1 MDSIKEAFLSPKEGL
16 AKYAERTLKS
26 IAARSGAYAFTN
38 DGVQTITQEPIDFLP
53 LTNISERVSAVWNE
67 DSAQKEHGPFST
79 TDILSMTAGYDNL
92 RTIYETTMKG
102 TGAGSGVV
110 ESGAGAG
117 GGVGMGLTS
126 GLALSIE
133 TVSQQNP
140 TRAVPLLTSDAR
152 LCSDPPMYPE
162 AVVMFMREMIPI
174 IAGFKDEYDQKNH
187 ILEILDIGVGNGE
200 ILAASCAIPR
210 CMYTG
215 VDVRL
220 PEEFIERTTTDS
232 PIRNDSRGILDIF
245 SLVDPQVAR
254 RCTLIHRMLT
264 DEEFG
269 MLEKHDIIF
278 IHIDYYTANRINI
291 REYLPFLTDTGLIIV
306 YGNPFNSTIWKD
318 LDALDSETGAGAD
331 GGLGF
336 WGMIGIQ
343 NVQKSVTPF
352 LVISKDGRRFEPG
365 LSGTTVLSG
374 KSYGNFMKSYAVTED
389 DSKDSK
395 TTSEPRL
402 EPVSYRKRSIPQ
414 LVGNFY
420 KATILPPD
428 GKIKDIDHIVKLE
441 GEGGDEDLE
450 KYLNLFPLPSGSE
463 AEPSR
468 AGRRDSKPKPKQKT
482 MTLRIFS
489 SQSGKPLEQVIVSRN
504 NPSIRIHHT
513 RHNDSATALEQYN
526 DYKTKYGAEDIDT
539 LIPDIL
545 RASIFKVIQS
555 TIEKVSSGG
564 GRGGT
569 EKRAVPPAV
578 IVYHRDN
585 FTTSIITSFL
595 ASLKVKFGILFSFK
609 SDSGVLG
616 LDAIRHIPG
625 GASFFYK
632 IQDAF
637 AHFDDNVAMIINLAS
652 DISPTEITTPNESEK
667 GREYARAFDT
677 GIERAEAQYGYDAPE
692 ASYDYYFSRDDY
704 EYSPEEGGVQG
715 QAGAQPPIEG

>member
-26 IAARSGAYAFTN
+26 IAARSGAYILTN

-53 LTNISERVSAVWNE
+53 LTNNAERVSAIWNE

-102 TGAGSGVV
+102 SGSVVGTGSGSGV
-110 ESGAGAG
+110 
-117 GGVGMGLTS
+117 GLTS

-140 TRAVPLLTSDAR
+140 TRAIPLLTSDAR

-174 IAGFKDEYDQKNH
+174 VAGFKDEDDQKDH

-220 PEEFIERTTTDS
+220 PEDFIERTTTDS

-245 SLVDPQVAR
+245 SLADPQVTR
-254 RCTLIHRMLT
+254 RCWLNNQLLT
-264 DEEFG
+264 VQELK
-269 MLEKHDIIF
+269 MTEKYDIIF

-306 YGNPFNSTIWKD
+306 YGNPLRPTIWKD
-318 LDALDSETGAGAD
+318 LDALDSDAGTGAGAE
-331 GGLGF
+331 GGFGF

-352 LVISKDGRRFEPG
+352 LVLSKDGRRFEPG
-365 LSGTTVLSG
+365 LSGTTVFLG
-374 KSYGNFMKSYAVTED
+374 RSYGNFMKTYTTTTED
-389 DSKDSK
+389 DTPGARSD
-395 TTSEPRL
+395 TTAKL
-402 EPVSYRKRSIPQ
+402 ETVSYRKRIIPQ

-420 KATILPPD
+420 KAAILPPD
-428 GKIKDIDHIVKLE
+428 GKIKDIDHIVKLDN
-441 GEGGDEDLE
+441 EGGDGDLE
-450 KYLNLFPLPSGSE
+450 KYLNLFPLPPGSE

-468 AGRRDSKPKPKQKT
+468 AGRRDTIPTPKQKT
-482 MTLRIFS
+482 ITLRIFS
-489 SQSGKPLEQVIVSRN
+489 NQSGKPFEQVIVSRN

-513 RHNDSATALEQYN
+513 RHNDSVTAMEQYN
-526 DYKTKYGAEDIDT
+526 DYKTKYGAHDMDS

-545 RASIFKVIQS
+545 RASIFKVIQK
-555 TIEKVSSGG
+555 TIEKASSGG
-564 GRGGT
+564 GGGGRG
-569 EKRAVPPAV
+569 ERRASVPPAV

-585 FTTSIITSFL
+585 FTTSVITSFL
-595 ASLKVKFGILFSFK
+595 SSLKVKMGILFSFK

-616 LDAIRHIPG
+616 LDTIRHIPS

-667 GREYARAFDT
+667 GGEYARAFDT
-677 GIERAEAQYGYDAPE
+677 GIDRAEAQYGYDASE
-692 ASYDYYFSRDDY
+692 ASYDYYASRAEY

-715 QAGAQPPIEG
+715 QAGAQPSE